1 MSVTK
6 RLRFEILSRDGFACV
21 YCGADS
27 TQLHVDHVI
36 PQALGG
42 TDDPSN
48 LATACAD
55 CNAGKASTSPSAASV
70 AAVDSKDLE
79 WRAKVADALS
89 QIAAEQRDENA
100 LIDAVGCCW
109 DAWTWQDRKGVRHRF
124 DKPSDWRNGVRTML
138 RRGFTVDSLSQCIAI
153 AMGAHPDDEWT
164 YFCGV
169 VWQTYRRAQEA
180 AGS

>member
-79 WRAKVADALS
+79 WRANVADALA
-89 QIAAEQRDENA
+89 QIAAVPP
-100 LIDAVGCCW
+100 L
-109 DAWTWQDRKGVRHRF
+109 F
-124 DKPSDWRNGVRTML
+124 
-138 RRGFTVDSLSQCIAI
+138 SQSVTICTPPMAPMASVIS
-153 AMGAHPDDEWT
+153 
-164 YFCGV
+164 
-169 VWQTYRRAQEA
+169 RL
-180 AGS
+180 